1 MECFSPH
8 YLLWRLYTG
17 SPGFQICLE
26 EPENGLHPF
35 LLADRFRLLKAFAY
49 GEESEAA
56 VQLLVA
62 THSPEFLR
70 QVKAHPQALWQEI
83 RLVEFE
89 EENGT
94 SVRPLN
100 SFREATKLIEHY
112 LDHIHER
119 WIPVIDAWAK
129 Q

>member
-1 MECFSPH
+1 MFLSSIISF
-8 YLLWRLYTG
+8 TK
-17 SPGFQICLE
+17 
-26 EPENGLHPF
+26 PF
-35 LLADRFRLLKAFAY
+35 L
-49 GEESEAA
+49 
-56 VQLLVA
+56 
-62 THSPEFLR
+62 
-70 QVKAHPQALWQEI
+70 
-83 RLVEFE
+83 E